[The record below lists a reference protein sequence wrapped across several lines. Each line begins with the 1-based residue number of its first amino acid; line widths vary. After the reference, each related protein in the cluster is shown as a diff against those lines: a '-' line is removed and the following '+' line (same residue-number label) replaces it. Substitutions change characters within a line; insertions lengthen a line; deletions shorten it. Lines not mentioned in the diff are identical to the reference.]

1 MFLSDFLRAKR
12 LMNYEVAI
20 LLEHRCDQLKHMSDK
35 SLKQRLRSNMLDTSA
50 ASIIG
55 TLVLS
60 RYQLAEYKV
69 HFHRSSPR
77 KYRIISYG
85 FYFETISLINTIH
98 LSYFIKLY
106 SLPCFGN
113 LCPETVDDANA
124 VVPSPKVNQ
133 MP

>member
-1 MFLSDFLRAKR
+1 MKIQVHWKRCMKTSTGQCLSVSVNYFLRAKR

-20 LLEHRCDQLKHMSDK
+20 LLEHRCDQLKH
-35 SLKQRLRSNMLDTSA
+35 
-50 ASIIG
+50 I
-55 TLVLS
+55 VLS

-113 LCPETVDDANA
+113 LCPETVEEANA

>member
-1 MFLSDFLRAKR
+1 
-12 LMNYEVAI
+12 MNYKVAI
-20 LLEHRCDQLKHMSDK
+20 LLEHRCDQLKHIPDN
-35 SLKQRLRSNMLDTSA
+35 SLKQLPR
-50 ASIIG
+50 
-55 TLVLS
+55 VLS

-113 LCPETVDDANA
+113 LCPETVEEANA